1 MRRAGLSVAVLLGL
15 AVPATAPASAGAPA
29 AAIAAAF
36 AAPSGAAQ
44 VMVVGK
50 ERVLRTP
57 VSVTLRARNVSVS
70 GRRCAAGK
78 ATPLSVLAGTRLRLR
93 LRDYGS
99 CGRSARDAGGLF
111 VARVGSESNRGND
124 GWVYKVGRRS
134 GTAGAADPGGSFG
147 NGLRLSGRNRVLW
160 FWCVQDRRQ
169 HCQRT
174 LEVNPEQSVVQR
186 GTALR
191 VRVRAYDDFGRA
203 VPAAGAIVRLNAAEA
218 VAGADGMATL
228 TIPALSGDASLYA
241 TGAGAVRSFFER
253 VTIR

>member
-1 MRRAGLSVAVLLGL
+1 MTRLGLVLAVLLGL
-15 AVPATAPASAGAPA
+15 A
-29 AAIAAAF
+29 F
-36 AAPSGAAQ
+36 AAPAPAGAVEVQ

-50 ERVLRTP
+50 ERVLRGP
-57 VSVTLRARNVSVS
+57 ASVALRPRNVKAG

-99 CGRSARDAGGLF
+99 CGRSPRDSGGLF
-111 VARVGSESNRGND
+111 VTRVGSESNRGND

-134 GTAGAADPGGSFG
+134 GTTGAADPGGSFG
-147 NGLRLSGRNRVLW
+147 NGRRLRGSDRVLW
-160 FWCVQDRRQ
+160 FWCVQDRQQ

-174 LEVNPEQSVVQR
+174 LEATPEQSLVSA
-186 GTALR
+186 GAPLR

-203 VPAAGAIVRLNAAEA
+203 IPAAGAVVRLGTTEA
-218 VAGADGMATL
+218 VAGADGIATL
-228 TIPALSGDASLYA
+228 TVSMVTGGTTLLA
-241 TGAGAVRSFFER
+241 TGAGAVRSFLER

>member
-1 MRRAGLSVAVLLGL
+1 MTRVGLSVAVLVGL
-15 AVPATAPASAGAPA
+15 AVPATAPAPAGAA
-29 AAIAAAF
+29 E
-36 AAPSGAAQ
+36 AQ

-57 VSVTLRARNVSVS
+57 VSVTLRARNVSVG

-99 CGRSARDAGGLF
+99 CGRSPRDAGGLF
-111 VARVGSESNRGND
+111 VTRVGAESNRGND

-134 GTAGAADPGGSFG
+134 GTTGAADPGGSFG
-147 NGLRLSGRNRVLW
+147 DGRRLRGRDRVLW

-174 LEVNPEQSVVQR
+174 LEATPEQSQVSA
-186 GTALR
+186 GASLR

-203 VPAAGAIVRLNAAEA
+203 IPAAGAVVRLGTTDA
-218 VAGADGMATL
+218 VAGADGIATL
-228 TIPALSGDASLYA
+228 TVSTITGGATLIA
-241 TGAGAVRSFFER
+241 TGAGAVRSFSER

>member
-15 AVPATAPASAGAPA
+15 VVPATVPA
-29 AAIAAAF
+29 AAG
-36 AAPSGAAQ
+36 SVAAQ

-57 VSVTLRARNVSVS
+57 MSVTLRARGVSA
-70 GRRCAAGK
+70 GARRCAAGK

-99 CGRSARDAGGLF
+99 CGRSPRDAGGLF
-111 VARVGSESNRGND
+111 VTRVGSESNGGND

-147 NGLRLSGRNRVLW
+147 NGRRLRGRDRVLW
-160 FWCVQDRRQ
+160 FWCVQDRQQ

-174 LEVNPEQSVVQR
+174 LEAVPEQSVVGR
-186 GTALR
+186 GAPLR
-191 VRVRAYDDFGRA
+191 VRVRAYDDFGRP
-203 VPAAGAIVRLNAAEA
+203 VPAAGAIVRLKTAEA
-218 VAGADGMATL
+218 VAGLDGVATL
-228 TIPALSGDASLYA
+228 TVPALSGGASLFA
-241 TGAGAVRSFFER
+241 TGTGVVRSFSER

>member
-1 MRRAGLSVAVLLGL
+1 MRRGAVSVGVLLGL
-15 AVPATAPASAGAPA
+15 AVPATVPA
-29 AAIAAAF
+29 AAGAA
-36 AAPSGAAQ
+36 AAQ

-57 VSVTLRARNVSVS
+57 VSVTLRARNVSAG
-70 GRRCAAGK
+70 GRRCAVGK

-99 CGRSARDAGGLF
+99 CGRSPRDAGGLF
-111 VARVGSESNRGND
+111 VTRIGSEANRGND

-147 NGLRLSGRNRVLW
+147 TGRRLRGSDRVLW

-174 LEVNPEQSVVQR
+174 LEVTPEQSVVDR
-186 GTALR
+186 GAPLR

-218 VAGADGMATL
+218 VSGADGVATL
-228 TIPALSGDASLYA
+228 TAPALSGGASVFA
-241 TGAGAVRSFFER
+241 TGAGAVRSFSER
-253 VTIR
+253 VTVR